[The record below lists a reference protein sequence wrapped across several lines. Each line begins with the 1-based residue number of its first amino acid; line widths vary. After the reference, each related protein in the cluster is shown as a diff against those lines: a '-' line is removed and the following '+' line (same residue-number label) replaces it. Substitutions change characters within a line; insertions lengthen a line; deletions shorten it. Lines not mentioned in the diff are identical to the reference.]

1 MKLPIP
7 GKPVRG
13 SSTGQPIMAL
23 LDLLGRN
30 WAMGIIW
37 FLNNGPSKFRSIQEY
52 CQSISPTTL
61 NTRLKELQKSHLIE
75 KGSDGYQ
82 LTQLGN
88 ELYQFIEPLG
98 MWARNSWAKKFEN
111 NESN

>member
-7 GKPVRG
+7 GQPVRG
-13 SSTGQPIMAL
+13 STSGQPIMAL

-37 FLNNGPSKFRSIQEY
+37 HLNAGPSKFRSIQDH

-61 NTRLKELQKSHLIE
+61 NSRLKELHRSHLIE
-75 KGSDGYQ
+75 KTREGYK
-82 LTQLGN
+82 LTPLGK
-88 ELYQFIEPLG
+88 ELYTYIEPLG
-98 MWARNSWAKKFEN
+98 SWARNRWAKKFE
-111 NESN
+111 S